1 MPSPKVVI
9 FSVDGLRP
17 DAIGLAGQA
26 RAEVPNIQALV
37 ARGVYTG
44 KARTV
49 YPSWTLPAHSSM
61 VSGDLPVAHGLTWD
75 DYQPAKGRI
84 SVSTIFSV
92 AKGAGLRTVLVVG
105 KEKLRHLDR
114 PGTVD
119 AFVFADAGDA
129 DVANQAIVEVQAGFD
144 LMFVHFPDTDMAGH
158 RSGWL
163 SEPYLAKVSEA
174 DRAIGRVLSALPPET
189 TVILT
194 ADHGGHDH
202 THGSTQREDMTIP
215 WILAGPRRN
224 GRGRELTQGVSTT
237 DTAPTA
243 LFVFGLALSPE
254 ANGRVVREAF
264 ADP

>member
-1 MPSPKVVI
+1 
-9 FSVDGLRP
+9 
-17 DAIGLAGQA
+17 
-26 RAEVPNIQALV
+26 
-37 ARGVYTG
+37 
-44 KARTV
+44 
-49 YPSWTLPAHSSM
+49 
-61 VSGDLPVAHGLTWD
+61 
-75 DYQPAKGRI
+75 
-84 SVSTIFSV
+84 
-92 AKGAGLRTVLVVG
+92 
-105 KEKLRHLDR
+105 
-114 PGTVD
+114 
-119 AFVFADAGDA
+119 
-129 DVANQAIVEVQAGFD
+129 VEVQAGFD